1 MKEPKKFSQLY
12 AEWLL
17 TECSEPIDEIEWLH
31 SKLPLDEQLNLD
43 EQFKDK
49 FGYGVHE
56 RDGNKPG

>member
-31 SKLPLDEQLNLD
+31 SKLPLDDQLELD
-43 EQFKDK
+43 IAFSEK
-49 FGYGVHE
+49 FGINI
-56 RDGNKPG
+56 NKKT